1 MGFACDR
8 LALSESERHRHR
20 DLLQRL
26 RPAANDIQEVA
37 DGYRFH
43 LNGSSVTLVEVAEWV
58 ALERRCCPF
67 LAFQLQTSGGESTI
81 VLSVTGPDGVKSFID
96 SELR

>member
-8 LALSESERHRHR
+8 LALSETERHRHR

-26 RPAANDIQEVA
+26 RPAANDVQELI
-37 DGYRFH
+37 DGYAFH
-43 LNGSSVTLVEVAEWV
+43 LNDSVISLVEAAEWV
-58 ALERRCCPF
+58 SLERRCCPF

-81 VLSVTGPDGVKSFID
+81 VLSVTGPPGVKSFINL
-96 SELR
+96 ELR